1 MGLDWWRFIDAQR
14 RIRVKVALFDS
25 AVLDRYR
32 AAQRSRE
39 SEDRSALYL
48 CVDHLR
54 IDPAIHN
61 PPRRRYVPPSHF
73 LSRRRPPPPLA
84 KDSFQRRTEV
94 TCPCPF
100 REASADP
107 SRPSARQD
115 SRPRKLGDCEL
126 EDSCGIRRDPAWP
139 RRPAHP

>member
-54 IDPAIHN
+54 IDRQSTIHRADDTFHPHISFLVEGHLRHLRKIASKGELDRKSTRLN
-61 PPRRRYVPPSHF
+61 SSHQIISYAVF
-73 LSRRRPPPPLA
+73 CL
-84 KDSFQRRTEV
+84 K
-94 TCPCPF
+94 
-100 REASADP
+100 
-107 SRPSARQD
+107 
-115 SRPRKLGDCEL
+115 KKK
-126 EDSCGIRRDPAWP
+126 
-139 RRPAHP
+139 

>member
-54 IDPAIHN
+54 IDRQSTIHRADDTFHPHISFLVDGHLRYLRKIASKTVLNGDHPALSGRHQ
-61 PPRRRYVPPSHF
+61 RTPS
-73 LSRRRPPPPLA
+73 P
-84 KDSFQRRTEV
+84 
-94 TCPCPF
+94 
-100 REASADP
+100 
-107 SRPSARQD
+107 
-115 SRPRKLGDCEL
+115 
-126 EDSCGIRRDPAWP
+126 
-139 RRPAHP
+139 

>member
-1 MGLDWWRFIDAQR
+1 MHRPAWAWLLGGLYRQPSDAAPRRRENGIRDRGGHSGCSRFAQAARISRARHYMGLDWWRFIDAQR
-14 RIRVKVALFDS
+14 RIRVKIALFDS

-61 PPRRRYVPPSHF
+61 PPRRRYVP
-73 LSRRRPPPPLA
+73 
-84 KDSFQRRTEV
+84 
-94 TCPCPF
+94 
-100 REASADP
+100 
-107 SRPSARQD
+107 
-115 SRPRKLGDCEL
+115 
-126 EDSCGIRRDPAWP
+126 
-139 RRPAHP
+139 

>member
-1 MGLDWWRFIDAQR
+1 MPPPALALLLGRLYRQPSDAALGRRENGIGDRGGHSGCSRFAQAARINRARHYMCLDWWRFIDAQR

-54 IDPAIHN
+54 IDRQATIHRADDTFH
-61 PPRRRYVPPSHF
+61 PHISFLVDGRLRHLRR
-73 LSRRRPPPPLA
+73 
-84 KDSFQRRTEV
+84 
-94 TCPCPF
+94 
-100 REASADP
+100 
-107 SRPSARQD
+107 
-115 SRPRKLGDCEL
+115 
-126 EDSCGIRRDPAWP
+126 
-139 RRPAHP
+139 